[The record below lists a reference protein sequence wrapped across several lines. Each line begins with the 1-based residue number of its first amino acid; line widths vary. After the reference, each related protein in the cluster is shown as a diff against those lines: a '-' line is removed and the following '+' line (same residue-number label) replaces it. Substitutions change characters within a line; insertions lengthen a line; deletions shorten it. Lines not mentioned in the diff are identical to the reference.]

1 MVNWRLL
8 PLLVISCMGSSA
20 TAATTQMPVTV
31 VVPVASQRYSSCPPA
46 KDNLTCFTTT
56 QVDVNADSL
65 RLPTSACL
73 YRAVLAQ
80 TFTWASMIVA
90 PRDSGGLSHG
100 AA

>member
-1 MVNWRLL
+1 MVNWRFF
-8 PLLVISCMGSSA
+8 PLLVISCMGSLA
-20 TAATTQMPVTV
+20 AVATTQMPVTV
-31 VVPVASQRYSSCPPA
+31 VVPFAILGDSSCPPA

-56 QVDVNADSL
+56 QVDVNAASL

-73 YRAVLAQ
+73 HRAVLAQ